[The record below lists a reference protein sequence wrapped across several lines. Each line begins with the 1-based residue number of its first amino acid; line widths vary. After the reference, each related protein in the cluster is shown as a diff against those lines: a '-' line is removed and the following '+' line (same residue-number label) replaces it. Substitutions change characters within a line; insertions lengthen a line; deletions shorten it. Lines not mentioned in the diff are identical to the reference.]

1 MPKTFSIVTLGCKV
15 NRYESDRLS
24 AELSSLGMAPGRD
37 GEDPDVIVVNTCT
50 VTGRAGQQSRQAV
63 RAAIRANPRAVVIA
77 TGCHAQTDPDSL
89 SGIEN
94 LFAVCGNSHKDQISR
109 LVRDV
114 VASGRQE
121 SRALVFQNSISE
133 GRVPS
138 SFGPPVTGRRSR
150 PVLRIQDGCNSWC
163 SYCTVPMARG
173 KSRSMDQESV
183 LRHLST
189 LFLEGYGE
197 VVLTGIHIGAWGLDL
212 DPASC
217 LTRLLEELSEMPG
230 LPRLRISSLEPNE
243 LTPGILALARKG
255 FLCPHFH
262 LPLQSGDDGIL
273 KLMGRPYTRAQY
285 AGIVRGVRDALPL
298 AAIGADVMV
307 GFPGESEAAFNNTRL
322 LLEELPLT
330 YLHIFPFSP
339 REGTAAFS
347 MPGRIEP
354 WGMKERTAVLR
365 EISGKKR
372 AAFSKSQEGLAVE
385 ICVEGEASRPYIW
398 KGLTENYVSVEFES
412 IPHLRPGSLVK
423 GRIAESPS
431 EGPVRA
437 VLEPLPPEPEVAV

>member
-1 MPKTFSIVTLGCKV
+1 MSKTFSIVTLGCKV
-15 NRYESDRLS
+15 NRYESDS
-24 AELSSLGMAPGRD
+24 IASELAANGLIEARPG
-37 GEDPDVIVVNTCT
+37 EPPDFIVVNTCT

-94 LFAVCGNSHKDQISR
+94 LCAVCGNSHKDKIAALAQGI
-109 LVRDV
+109 L
-114 VASGRQE
+114 ASGAIPPK
-121 SRALVFQNSISE
+121 ALVFRDSIKE
-133 GRVPS
+133 GRTPDPS
-138 SFGPPVTGRRSR
+138 ERPVTGLRSR
-150 PVLRIQDGCNSWC
+150 PVLRIQDGCNQWC
-163 SYCTVPMARG
+163 SYCTVPKARG
-173 KSRSMDQESV
+173 KSRSMDPETV
-183 LRHLST
+183 ARHLSG
-189 LFLEGYGE
+189 LSESGSCE
-197 VVLTGIHIGAWGLDL
+197 AVLTGIHIGAWGLDL

-217 LTRLLEELSEMPG
+217 LTRLLEGLSEMPG

-243 LTPGILALARKG
+243 LTPGILGLARKG

-285 AGIVRGVRDALPL
+285 ADIVRGVRDALPL

-307 GFPGESEAAFNNTRL
+307 GFPGETEEAFENTRL

-330 YLHIFPFSP
+330 YLHVFPFSP

-354 WGMKERTAVLR
+354 WVMKERTAMLR
-365 EISGKKR
+365 EISRKKR
-372 AAFSKSQEGLAVE
+372 ANFHKALEGFWVE
-385 ICVEGEASRPYIW
+385 ICVEGPSSAPSLW

-412 IPHLRPGSLVK
+412 FSPLRPGSLVK
-423 GRIAESPS
+423 GRIAPGPA

-437 VLEPLPPEPEVAV
+437 VLEPLPQKPEVAD